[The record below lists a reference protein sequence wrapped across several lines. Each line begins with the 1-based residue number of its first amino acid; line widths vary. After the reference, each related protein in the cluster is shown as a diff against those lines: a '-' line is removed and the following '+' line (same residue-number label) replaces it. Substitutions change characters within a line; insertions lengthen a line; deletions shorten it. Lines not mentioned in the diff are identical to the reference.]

1 MLPPALMCKVYDA
14 FCDQVLGDDGHVVP
28 RRPSRQHDC
37 RERRGGHDGGAMGYS
52 YRLRLM
58 LVGAGSLA
66 GVKQGIKPLF
76 SQRSTTFSDYGTT
89 YRLWFGKPTI
99 ENLGNDRFAVMAEVA
114 GVRVDLKADLQRFC
128 EHLASRGCLSVPL
141 TTTPHW

>member
-1 MLPPALMCKVYDA
+1 
-14 FCDQVLGDDGHVVP
+14 
-28 RRPSRQHDC
+28 
-37 RERRGGHDGGAMGYS
+37 MGYS